1 MAAFLKIV
9 LSSKIMKGEKMN
21 NRKTIFKL
29 LRESSGR
36 WVSGQAIADELE
48 ISRNAVSKHV
58 KLMRDNGVK
67 ILAST
72 NRGYRF
78 MDAEDKIY
86 TYEIILNDKKQLI
99 GNKIFLH
106 KKLDSTNSEIVRQV
120 IKKEIKEGTVI
131 IAENQSKGKARNESV
146 FVSIKGKGIYLSIYL
161 NPRHV
166 LDKVTLINLIAGY
179 SFVEAMKSITGLDDF
194 NLAWP
199 NNITYQGKKFAG
211 LLTESFTDL
220 DGVGKTVLGLG
231 AYINLNDKELESV
244 EEDGLTSLNAICGQ
258 TFNRNDIISKFLNIF
273 NDEYLRFKNKEIN
286 ENLDR
291 WVQYLDILNK
301 KVKVDIDGIV
311 HEGYVKGIT
320 DKGKLIFSTEEY
332 ENDLFIRY
340 GEFVISK

>member
-1 MAAFLKIV
+1 
-9 LSSKIMKGEKMN
+9 MN

-78 MDAEDKIY
+78 MDADDKIY
-86 TYEIILNDKKQLI
+86 TYEILLNDKKQLV
-99 GNKIFLH
+99 GNKIYLY
-106 KKLDSTNSEIVRQV
+106 KKLDSTNSEVTRQV
-120 IKKEIKEGTVI
+120 LKKQIKEGSVI
-131 IAENQSKGKARNESV
+131 IAENQSKGKGRNDSDWI
-146 FVSIKGKGIYLSIYL
+146 SIKGKGVYLSVYL

-166 LDKVTLINLIAGY
+166 LDKVTLINLIAAY
-179 SFVEAMKSITGLDDF
+179 SFIEAMKEITGLDDF
-194 NLAWP
+194 KLTWP
-199 NNITYQGKKFAG
+199 NHITYKGQKFASI
-211 LLTESFTDL
+211 LAESFTDF

-231 AYINLNDKELESV
+231 AYVNLSAKEQDTIAEK
-244 EEDGLTSLNAICGQ
+244 GFTSLNAICDQ
-258 TFNRNDIISKFLNIF
+258 NFNRNHIISKYLNHL
-273 NDEYLRFKNKEIN
+273 NDEYVKFKNKEVN

-301 KVKVDIDGIV
+301 HVKIDIDGII
-311 HEGYVKGIT
+311 HKGYVKGIT

-332 ENDLFIRY
+332 DKDLYIRY
-340 GEFVISK
+340 GDFIISQ

>member
-1 MAAFLKIV
+1 MTAFRNFV

-78 MDAEDKIY
+78 MDADDKIY
-86 TYEIILNDKKQLI
+86 TYEIILNDKKQLV

-106 KKLDSTNSEIVRQV
+106 KKLDSTNAEVARQV
-120 IKKEIKEGTVI
+120 IKKEIKEGTVV
-131 IAENQSKGKARNESV
+131 IAENQSKGKARNDTNWI
-146 FVSIKGKGIYLSIYL
+146 SIKGKGIYLSIYL

-166 LDKVTLINLIAGY
+166 LDKVTLVNLIAAY
-179 SFVEAMKSITGLDDF
+179 SFIEAIKSITGLDD
-194 NLAWP
+194 LQLTWP
-199 NNITYQGKKFAG
+199 NNITYKGKKFAG
-211 LLTESFTDL
+211 LLTESFTDI
-220 DGVGKTVLGLG
+220 DGVGKTVMGLG
-231 AYINLNDKELESV
+231 AYINLTTKEQEIIA
-244 EEDGLTSLNAICGQ
+244 EEGLTSLNAICEKD
-258 TFNRNDIISKFLNIF
+258 FNRNDIISKFLNIF
-273 NDEYLRFKNKEIN
+273 NDEYMKFKKKEV
-286 ENLDR
+286 EEHLDR

-301 KVKVDIDGIV
+301 HVKVDIDGII

-320 DKGKLIFSTEEY
+320 DKGKLVFSSDEY
-332 ENDLFIRY
+332 DKDLYIRY
-340 GEFVISK
+340 GEFIISQ

>member
-1 MAAFLKIV
+1 MD
-9 LSSKIMKGEKMN
+9 

-29 LRESSGR
+29 LRESTGR

-86 TYEIILNDKKQLI
+86 PYEIILTDKKQLV

-106 KKLDSTNSEIVRQV
+106 KKLDSTNSEVARQV
-120 IKKEIKEGTVI
+120 IKKQIKEGSVI
-131 IAENQSKGKARNESV
+131 IAENQSKGKGRNESEWV
-146 FVSIKGKGIYLSIYL
+146 TIKGKGIYLSIYL
-161 NPRHV
+161 NPRSV
-166 LDKVTLINLIAGY
+166 LDKVTLVNLIAGY
-179 SFVEAMKSITGLDDF
+179 SAVEAMKKITGLEDF
-194 NLAWP
+194 QLTWP
-199 NNITYQGKKFAG
+199 NLITYKGTKFASI
-211 LLTESFTDL
+211 LAESFTDM

-231 AYINLNDKELESV
+231 MYVNLTPKELKV
-244 EEDGLTSLNAICGQ
+244 IEDKGFTSLNAICDKE
-258 TFNRNDIISKFLNIF
+258 FNRNEIISDFLNIF
-273 NDEYLRFKNKEIN
+273 NEEYTKFKNKEIN
-286 ENLDR
+286 EHLDR

-301 KVKVDIDGIV
+301 KVKVDIDGII

-332 ENDLFIRY
+332 DKDLYIRY
-340 GEFVISK
+340 GEFIIS

>member
-1 MAAFLKIV
+1 MD
-9 LSSKIMKGEKMN
+9 

-78 MDAEDKIY
+78 MDADDKIY
-86 TYEIILNDKKQLI
+86 TYEIMLDDKKQLI
-99 GNKIFLH
+99 GNKMFLY
-106 KKLDSTNSEIVRQV
+106 KKLDSTNSEVARQV
-120 IKKEIKEGTVI
+120 IKKEIKEGSVV
-131 IAENQSKGKARNESV
+131 IAENQSKGKARNDSDW
-146 FVSIKGKGIYLSIYL
+146 VSIKGKGIYLSIYL
-161 NPRHV
+161 NPRCV
-166 LDKVTLINLIAGY
+166 IDKVTLINLIAGY
-179 SFVEAMKSITGLDDF
+179 SFVEAMKEITKLEDF
-194 NLAWP
+194 QLAWP

-211 LLTESFTDL
+211 ILAESFTDI

-231 AYINLNDKELESV
+231 AYINLSTKEQKEI
-244 EEDGLTSLNAICGQ
+244 EGQGFTSLNAICDRD
-258 TFNRNDIISKFLNIF
+258 FNRNDVISAFLNRF
-273 NDEYLRFKNKEIN
+273 NAEYTRFKNKEIN

-301 KVKVDIDGIV
+301 HVKVDIDGII
-311 HEGYVKGIT
+311 HEGFVKGIT

-332 ENDLFIRY
+332 DKDLYIRY
-340 GEFVISK
+340 GDFIIS